1 MNAKDK
7 AIHKLV
13 RAAFRILD
21 DSEDNDDS
29 IVIDCDIAG
38 GDLRRMGQALDELG
52 IQSLEDVDRV
62 FGVRAG
68 HKPECAKNT
77 IALLKCNCDGEFGV
91 PT

>member
-7 AIHKLV
+7 AVYKLV

-21 DSEDNDDS
+21 DSENNDDS

-52 IQSLEDVDRV
+52 IESLEDVDRV
-62 FGVRAG
+62 FGEKI
-68 HKPECAKNT
+68 HTPECAKNT